1 VKTQRAQLTPQM
13 LTYDDFDDRSE
24 VRYLPYLMYF
34 HRADYQSEVINTDRL
49 GFRLSHGSG
58 ASASVGGDLPD
69 GPVRLLAGT
78 STVLGLGATSDA
90 ATLASRLWT
99 QHAPSKPWLN
109 FGGRSLN
116 SAQNLLLYT
125 LHRHL
130 LPPVEEIVYFDGFN
144 NLALARLPEWQRGEN
159 GAFFFCGEY
168 LDAMDDLRAN
178 ARKAQGRRKADKK
191 ERAEEP
197 PRPLADVIADAAA
210 LTARHLDALKAMTAA
225 NGTKLTY
232 VLQPLATWLR
242 DEPAP
247 QEKLLFDELD
257 RISKMGTWE
266 KLYGEI
272 STPEAGARYADALRA
287 ELEKKDIGFVDFTP
301 ILRSQVTTADWLYV
315 DRAHFTD
322 FGSDLVA
329 RLLAETLT
337 LS

>member
-1 VKTQRAQLTPQM
+1 MKTQRAQLTPQM

-34 HRADYQSEVINTDRL
+34 HRADFRSEVINTDRL

-58 ASASVGGDLPD
+58 GTASVGGDTPD

-90 ATLASRLWT
+90 ATMASRLWT
-99 QHAPSKPWLN
+99 EHAPSKPWLN

-168 LDAMDDLRAN
+168 YDAMDDLRAS

-191 ERAEEP
+191 VPAEEG

-210 LTARHLDALKAMTAA
+210 LTARHLDTLKAMTAA
-225 NGTKLTY
+225 DGTKLTY

-272 STPEAGARYADALRA
+272 STPEAGAQYADALRA

-301 ILRSQVTTADWLYV
+301 ILRSEVSPADWLYV

-322 FGSDLVA
+322 LGNDVVA

>member
-1 VKTQRAQLTPQM
+1 MKTQRAQLTPQM

-34 HRADYQSEVINTDRL
+34 HRADFRSEVINTDRL

-58 ASASVGGDLPD
+58 GTASVGGETPD

-90 ATLASRLWT
+90 ATMASRLWT
-99 QHAPSKPWLN
+99 EHAPSKPWLN

-130 LPPVEEIVYFDGFN
+130 LPPVDEIVYFDGFN
-144 NLALARLPEWQRGEN
+144 NLALARLPESQRGEN

-168 LDAMDDLRAN
+168 YDAMDDLRAN

-191 ERAEEP
+191 IPAEEG

-210 LTARHLDALKAMTAA
+210 LTARHLDALKAMTTAD
-225 NGTKLTY
+225 GTKLTY

-247 QEKLLFDELD
+247 QEKVLFDELD

-272 STPEAGARYADALRA
+272 STPEAGAQYADALRA

-301 ILRSQVTTADWLYV
+301 ILRSAVSPADWLYV

-322 FGSDLVA
+322 LGNDVVA